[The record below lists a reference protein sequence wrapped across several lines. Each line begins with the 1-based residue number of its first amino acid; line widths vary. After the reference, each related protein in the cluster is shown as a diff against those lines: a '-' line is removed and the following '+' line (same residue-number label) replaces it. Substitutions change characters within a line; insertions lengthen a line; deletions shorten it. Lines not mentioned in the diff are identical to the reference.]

1 MFKDRRRPEDL
12 PPASDEARRRQVPDS
27 QMRADVERRRGE
39 RRLTDRR
46 GRANG
51 ARRAED
57 AERNQHRRAL
67 LLSFLGT
74 LSHDELLLWIDRL
87 WLGQASEP
95 QLENLVASV
104 RESPHFVDRIAT
116 TRASSRGR
124 ASDAI
129 AGIDA
134 RSNAWVNAEWRNLTE
149 QLTVLASL
157 RRQHHAA
164 GNQKRNGTPKSSQ
177 YRDAGLASPIGAR
190 VRAADLFDDFF
201 DRMELTPSEMAA
213 RLLEREVHRQL
224 HSLED
229 TSSPRNRR
237 GFGSFTAA
245 AAAVTALALFP
256 RWRSVY
262 RGLRER
268 PPTAPQTDSE
278 RN

>member
-1 MFKDRRRPEDL
+1 
-12 PPASDEARRRQVPDS
+12 
-27 QMRADVERRRGE
+27 
-39 RRLTDRR
+39 
-46 GRANG
+46 
-51 ARRAED
+51 
-57 AERNQHRRAL
+57 L

-74 LSHDELLLWIDRL
+74 LNHDDLLLWIDRL

-116 TRASSRGR
+116 TRASSRNR
-124 ASDAI
+124 APDAV
-129 AGIDA
+129 AGINA
-134 RSNAWVNAEWRNLTE
+134 RNNAWVNAEWRNLTE
-149 QLTVLASL
+149 QLTVLVSL

-164 GNQKRNGTPKSSQ
+164 ANQKRNGTLKSSQ

-190 VRAADLFDDFF
+190 VVAADLFDEFF

-213 RLLEREVHRQL
+213 RLLEREVHSQL
-224 HSLED
+224 HTLED
-229 TSSPRNRR
+229 TAAPRGRR
-237 GFGSFTAA
+237 GLGSFTAA

-262 RGLRER
+262 RGLRDR
-268 PPTAPQTDSE
+268 PPAPPQSDSE